1 MTTISYVASRQSFAY
16 FSRATSTK
24 TERFKGAVTPLQVGL
39 KNLGRSLP
47 GAGNRRDRL
56 LPMSREHANLFFQMV
71 AKRYEKGS
79 TIVTSNLPFGQRNQ
93 TFAGDVTL
101 TAALLD
107 PLGHARSKAKIPT
120 GWGTRKSIADLASG
134 GVSRFEF
141 R

>member
-1 MTTISYVASRQSFAY
+1 
-16 FSRATSTK
+16 
-24 TERFKGAVTPLQVGL
+24 
-39 KNLGRSLP
+39 
-47 GAGNRRDRL
+47 
-56 LPMSREHANLFFQMV
+56 MSREHANLFFQMV
-71 AKRYEKGS
+71 AKRYGKGS

-107 PLGHARSKAKIPT
+107 PLGRACPLQGQIPT
-120 GWGTRKSIADLASG
+120 GWGTKKSIADRASG